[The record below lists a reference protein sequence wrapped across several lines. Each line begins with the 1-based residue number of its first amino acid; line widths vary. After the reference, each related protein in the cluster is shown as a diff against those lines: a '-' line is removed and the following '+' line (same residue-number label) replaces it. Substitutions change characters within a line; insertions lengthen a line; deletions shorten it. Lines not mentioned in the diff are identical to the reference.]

1 MASGVA
7 AVPRVTGSPN
17 KGMKTPNLPVI
28 EHPMAKLGN
37 KGDLNIRGSSSMG
50 ARKDTGHGL
59 NLDFGPKMSVN
70 GPGAPGSRGSRDNS
84 NPALY
89 KSAPERIIQWPPVAD
104 LSNTNSTDSVCDY
117 TAPFTYRRSAAER
130 AGLIPQSHKEEISK
144 RMTDV
149 ILPPIENL
157 GEDEFGKS
165 KPSFKL
171 PSLDQIM
178 DLVEDRAKDHI
189 IGPKAATAR
198 MKKSDHSSSSSKS
211 QFEVAHMVKE
221 KLSTGP
227 NSLRH
232 LFRANDPT
240 GQGNVTKEALLRII
254 YNVCGYIS
262 TEQFNKFLK
271 KIGLEGREPISFDLF
286 VSCFK
291 ENDAVKKEW
300 VSPVQRSLVDRGN
313 RRKHP
318 EENLKNTDMLV
329 EDPYFSAPYSD
340 DMFKQK
346 IKTVDDARLVF
357 PAACFEP
364 NGMIVPP
371 QLREA
376 YAQLGIYMID
386 RDFDTLWQRYDK
398 EGIGAIFT
406 HRFLKRVGVDVG
418 RPKSLTA
425 RDLPMR
431 HQKLKEEVKS
441 RPRSEATALKSG
453 IHPVLE
459 INSKEPQ
466 DKPASAENKMNVE
479 VFMTAEIQEQAS
491 VRAENGDNTTQKEDK
506 QAEGAAEKSTKE
518 EKVKET
524 PVGTPQSN
532 VRIPKRRKSVKLDN
546 VVDCLH
552 YRFEESYNAL
562 LTACQLFDYLSDN
575 YISRIDFRRCL
586 QEFGFNVTVTEL
598 DNFLARIGVRS
609 IRGQLNYKEFL
620 NKFQSKA
627 ENSITSRTV
636 SSHYHMFQTDSL
648 PGTKEGLSAEELEAK
663 LVEYFHGDFIKL
675 ISYFRTCDK
684 YSLGVITAHEF
695 RCGIERRLG
704 YQISEKQWE
713 QLQSDVG
720 KDVDGLIPYHKFLQM
735 FDIIPGSWNR
745 RTEDGIA
752 VVQVSGND
760 INHGPE
766 IDKLR
771 EKAKTHMVPHEVE
784 KPKSDV
790 RTVEDLQLLI
800 EELFQNKFHT
810 FDKHFKEM
818 DRKMMGRMSKWQFG
832 ALLKLCGLTL
842 TQPEMDKMWMSLNVA
857 DDGMYSYSSLLKN
870 FVNFKSSTAEKKE
883 TIQQTTGSVSDPNS
897 MTEKGLRKP
906 PTRKRSTG
914 IIPTIRCDNTKEL
927 IEEAKRVQRERREK
941 RKVKQQEEAVKPQSR
956 GLPSR
961 TASAAS
967 FPPPPPSAPAS
978 IMSTKSVRTKELLV
992 KVKENVIS
1000 NWDGLKSV
1008 FKFLDRNGF
1017 ATITIKEMLDIM
1029 DSMNFGLT
1037 TDEKKELCQRF
1048 NLQQNGRFHYLEF
1061 MKCYSQRPETSS
1073 EKSKSFVYNKH
1084 THSLSKKQRN
1094 GSTITVAR
1102 VLTDMR
1108 DKLMAEN
1115 KNLRRAF
1122 KKLDI
1127 NRNGFISV
1135 GEFRRALKS
1144 CNIDLSNEDFYHVMT
1159 EFDHNLTGKISYESF
1174 LGTLIDV

>member
-7 AVPRVTGSPN
+7 AVPRVSGSPH

-50 ARKDTGHGL
+50 PRKDTGHGL
-59 NLDFGPKMSVN
+59 NLDFGPKMSTN
-70 GPGAPGSRGSRDNS
+70 GPVAPGSRGRDNG
-84 NPALY
+84 NPSLF
-89 KSAPERIIQWPPVAD
+89 KSAPERIIQWPP
-104 LSNTNSTDSVCDY
+104 VCDY

-130 AGLIPQSHKEEISK
+130 VGLIPQSHPEEISK

-178 DLVEDRAKDHI
+178 DLVDDRSKDGRGNFEGKRWTHRPHGVGSI
-189 IGPKAATAR
+189 HTDHVMGPKAATAR
-198 MKKSDHSSSSSKS
+198 TKKTDHSNPNSRS
-211 QFEVAHMVKE
+211 QFEVATMVKE
-221 KLSTGP
+221 KLNTGP

-232 LFRANDPT
+232 LFRSNDPT

-254 YNVCGYIS
+254 YTMCGYIS
-262 TEQFNKFLK
+262 TDQFNKFLK

-291 ENDAVKKEW
+291 ETDAVKKEW
-300 VSPVQRSLVDRGN
+300 VSPVQRALADRGN
-313 RRKHP
+313 RKKHP

-329 EDPYFSAPYSD
+329 EDPYFSAPFSD

-386 RDFDTLWQRYDK
+386 RDFDTLWKRYDK

-406 HRFLKRVGVDVG
+406 HRFLKRVGIDTG

-441 RPRSEATALKSG
+441 RPRSEATGLSPRNG
-453 IHPVLE
+453 SHPV
-459 INSKEPQ
+459 KETNAKESQ
-466 DKPASAENKMNVE
+466 DKPASADSKMNVE
-479 VFMTAEIQEQAS
+479 VFVTTDIKGPLSKDNEEATTQQDEG
-491 VRAENGDNTTQKEDK
+491 RAESAPDK
-506 QAEGAAEKSTKE
+506 ATKD
-518 EKVKET
+518 VKQRET
-524 PVGTPQSN
+524 PSGTPLSN
-532 VRIPKRRKSVKLDN
+532 IKIPKRRKSVKLDN

-552 YRFEESYNAL
+552 YRFEESYNAM

-586 QEFGFNVTVTEL
+586 QEFGFNVTVTDL
-598 DNFLARIGVRS
+598 DNFLARIGIRS
-609 IRGQLNYKEFL
+609 VRGQLNYKEFL
-620 NKFQSKA
+620 TKFQSKA

-636 SSHYHMFQTDSL
+636 TNKYHMFQTDSL
-648 PGTKEGLSAEELEAK
+648 PGSKSGLSAEELEGK

-675 ISYFRTCDK
+675 ISYFKSCDK
-684 YSLGVITAHEF
+684 YNLGVITAHEF
-695 RCGIERRLG
+695 RCGVERRLG
-704 YQISEKQWE
+704 YQISEKQWD

-720 KDVDGLIPYHKFLQM
+720 QDNDGLIPYHKFLQM

-745 RTEDGIA
+745 RMEEGVA
-752 VVQVSGND
+752 VVQVSAND
-760 INHGPE
+760 MNHVPE
-766 IDKLR
+766 LDKLR

-790 RTVEDLQLLI
+790 KTLEDINALIEDL
-800 EELFQNKFHT
+800 FKTKFHT

-818 DRKMMGRMSKWQFG
+818 DRKMMGRMSKWQFC

-842 TQPEMDKMWMSLNVA
+842 TQPEMDKLWVSLNVA

-870 FVNFKSSTAEKKE
+870 FVDFKSSTSEKKE
-883 TIQQTTGSVSDPNS
+883 TVTQS
-897 MTEKGLRKP
+897 
-906 PTRKRSTG
+906 
-914 IIPTIRCDNTKEL
+914 DNTKEL

-941 RKVKQQEEAVKPQSR
+941 RKAKQQEEAKPQSR
-956 GLPSR
+956 GIPSR
-961 TASAAS
+961 TASATS

-992 KVKENVIS
+992 KVKENVIN
-1000 NWDGLKSV
+1000 NWEGLKSV
-1008 FKFLDRNGF
+1008 FKFIDRNGF
-1017 ATITIKEMLDIM
+1017 ATITMKEMLDIM
-1029 DSMNFGLT
+1029 ESMNFSLT
-1037 TDEKKELCQRF
+1037 SDEKKELCQRF
-1048 NLQQNGRFHYLEF
+1048 DLQRNGRFHYLEF
-1061 MKCYSQRPETSS
+1061 MKCYSQRPETS
-1073 EKSKSFVYNKH
+1073 EKAKSFVYSKH
-1084 THSLSKKQRN
+1084 SHTLTKKQRD
-1094 GSTITVAR
+1094 GTSVTVAR
-1102 VLTDMR
+1102 VLSGMR
-1108 DKLMAEN
+1108 DKLMTDHQ
-1115 KNLRRAF
+1115 NLRRAF

-1127 NRNGFISV
+1127 SRNGYISV
-1135 GEFRRALKS
+1135 GDFRRALKS
-1144 CNIDLSNEDFYHVMT
+1144 CRVDLSNEDFYHVMT
-1159 EFDHNLTGKISYESF
+1159 EFDNNLTGRISYESF
-1174 LGTLIDV
+1174 LGTLTFMDV

>member
-89 KSAPERIIQWPPVAD
+89 KSAPERIIQWPPEG
-104 LSNTNSTDSVCDY
+104 NFEGKRWTHR
-117 TAPFTYRRSAAER
+117 PK
-130 AGLIPQSHKEEISK
+130 GLGSIH
-144 RMTDV
+144 T
-149 ILPPIENL
+149 
-157 GEDEFGKS
+157 
-165 KPSFKL
+165 
-171 PSLDQIM
+171 
-178 DLVEDRAKDHI
+178 DHI

-883 TIQQTTGSVSDPNS
+883 TIQQS
-897 MTEKGLRKP
+897 
-906 PTRKRSTG
+906 
-914 IIPTIRCDNTKEL
+914 DNTKEL

>member
-7 AVPRVTGSPN
+7 AVPRVPGSPH

-28 EHPMAKLGN
+28 EHPMSKLGN

-50 ARKDTGHGL
+50 PRKDNTHGL
-59 NLDFGPKMSVN
+59 NLDFGPKISAN
-70 GPGAPGSRGSRDNS
+70 GPGAPGSRGRDTG
-84 NPALY
+84 NPSLY
-89 KSAPERIIQWPPVAD
+89 KSAPDRIIQWPP
-104 LSNTNSTDSVCDY
+104 VCDY

-157 GEDEFGKS
+157 GEDDYGNS

-178 DLVEDRAKDHI
+178 DLVEDRSKDHV

-198 MKKSDHSSSSSKS
+198 MKKSDHSSSNSRS

-232 LFRANDPT
+232 LFRSNDPT

-262 TEQFNKFLK
+262 TDQFNKFLK

-300 VSPVQRSLVDRGN
+300 VSPVQRALADRGN
-313 RRKHP
+313 RKKHP
-318 EENLKNTDMLV
+318 EENLKNTDILV

-406 HRFLKRVGVDVG
+406 HRFFKRVGIDTG

-441 RPRSEATALKSG
+441 RPRSEAMALNPKNG
-453 IHPVLE
+453 VHPVME
-459 INSKEPQ
+459 TNEPQ
-466 DKPASAENKMNVE
+466 DKPAAAENKMNVE
-479 VFMTAEIQEQAS
+479 VFMTTEIQDQGS
-491 VRAENGDNTTQKEDK
+491 IRTDNVDTTTQKDDK
-506 QAEGAAEKSTKE
+506 GAESAPDKSPKE
-518 EKVKET
+518 GKTRET
-524 PVGTPQSN
+524 PVGTPQST

-598 DNFLARIGVRS
+598 DNFLARIGIRS
-609 IRGQLNYKEFL
+609 VRGQLNYKEFL
-620 NKFQSKA
+620 TKFQSKA

-636 SSHYHMFQTDSL
+636 SSQYHMFQTDTL
-648 PGTKEGLSAEELEAK
+648 PGSKEGLSAVELEAK

-720 KDVDGLIPYHKFLQM
+720 KDGDGLIPYHKFLQM

-745 RTEDGIA
+745 KTEDGVA
-752 VVQVSGND
+752 VVQVSGSDMNQV
-760 INHGPE
+760 PE
-766 IDKLR
+766 LDKLR
-771 EKAKTHMVPHEVE
+771 EKAKTHMVPHEAE

-790 RTVEDLQLLI
+790 RTVEDIQLLI
-800 EELFQNKFHT
+800 EDLFQNKFHT

-842 TQPEMDKMWMSLNVA
+842 TQPEMDKMWLSLNVA
-857 DDGMYSYSSLLKN
+857 EDGMYSYNSLLKN

-883 TIQQTTGSVSDPNS
+883 TVMQS
-897 MTEKGLRKP
+897 
-906 PTRKRSTG
+906 
-914 IIPTIRCDNTKEL
+914 DNTKEL

-941 RKVKQQEEAVKPQSR
+941 RRAKLQEKPKPQSR
-956 GLPSR
+956 GPPSR

-967 FPPPPPSAPAS
+967 FPAPPPSAPAS
-978 IMSTKSVRTKELLV
+978 IMSTRSVRTKELLV
-992 KVKENVIS
+992 QVKENVIS

-1008 FKFLDRNGF
+1008 FKFIDRNGF
-1017 ATITIKEMLDIM
+1017 ATITTKEMLDIM
-1029 DSMNFGLT
+1029 DSMNFALT
-1037 TDEKKELCQRF
+1037 ADEKKELCQRF
-1048 NLQQNGRFHYLEF
+1048 DLHRNGRFHYLEF
-1061 MKCYSQRPETSS
+1061 MKCYSQRPETS
-1073 EKSKSFVYNKH
+1073 EKSKSFVYDKH
-1084 THSLSKKQRN
+1084 TYTLSQKQRD
-1094 GSTITVAR
+1094 GTTITVAR
-1102 VLTDMR
+1102 VLSYMR
-1108 DKLMAEN
+1108 EKLIHEHQ
-1115 KNLRRAF
+1115 NLRRAF

-1127 NRNGFISV
+1127 SKNGLISV

-1144 CNIDLSNEDFYHVMT
+1144 NNVELSNEDFYHVMK
-1159 EFDHNLTGKISYESF
+1159 EFDPRLTGKISYENF
-1174 LGTLIDV
+1174 LGTLINT